1 MGFEEILNSYRPRHV
16 IEQQYNGSPG
26 GSSLGKRD
34 IWILACKSAAGTA
47 AANEVRTVP
56 FGDADEAVKWY
67 GASSEG
73 AFAARQVFRGGKL
86 KSRVYGVALDEPSGG
101 VKATQIIAFLGDA
114 TSNGTFT
121 FNVAGAVHSFSVE
134 SGDGETDIGDAAVL
148 AWSNLSN
155 DIRPPYDA
163 ASAAGGV
170 STEFEVTYTAWNK
183 GAGFNAAPCY
193 QIITGKEPAGV
204 TVTVND
210 VVFGANGGGLGA
222 TAGTLY
228 PTLTTALSNLTN
240 VETPIIVHGFD
251 ETPLAGGKPLELIQS
266 HLYTKGDGEHM
277 MRGSQVCCLTKP
289 LATLLT
295 DRSTL
300 AGTTGAFRSRLP
312 AQAVDTSANS
322 PGNMALAVGCWTAN
336 AIATETDLAFPFNNK
351 VLPYAVPHPDAAD
364 VLTNAELDTMI
375 EAGLTPVDYHRTKG
389 KMVLV
394 KGISAQLYNAKPQP
408 WSVVDVTDELR
419 YQWLVD
425 LAAAFPEGFKLAED
439 GETNVDDMTTT
450 PQGVLDV
457 LHGTYFGEAMRGL
470 IRNRETLWEQ
480 ATAANNTTQ
489 EGRVDWNVPHAV
501 MMGLDVIAGISRQLG
516 GLFGN

>member
-1 MGFEEILNSYRPRHV
+1 MGFNEILDSYRPRHV

-26 GSSLGKRD
+26 GSASGKRD
-34 IWILACKSAAGTA
+34 IWIFGCRVAAGTSVD
-47 AANEVRTVP
+47 NEIRTVP
-56 FGDADEAVKWY
+56 FGDADEAVSWY
-67 GASSEG
+67 GESSEG
-73 AFAARQVFRGGKL
+73 AFMARQVFRGGQL
-86 KSRVYGVALDEPSGG
+86 KARVYGVALPEDATGAA
-101 VKATQIIAFLGDA
+101 ATQIIAFLGDA

-134 SGDGETDIGDAAVL
+134 SGDGETDIGDAAVA
-148 AWSNLSN
+148 AWNALSN
-155 DIRPPYDA
+155 EIRPPYSA

-170 STEFEVTYTAWNK
+170 TTEYEVTYTAWNK
-183 GAGFNAAPCY
+183 GAQFNAAPCY
-193 QIITGKEPAGV
+193 QIVTGKEPTGV

-210 VVFGANGGGLGA
+210 VIFGANGGGLGA
-222 TAGTLY
+222 AAGTKY
-228 PTLTTALSNLTN
+228 PVLTTALSNLTN

-251 ETPLAGGKPLELIQS
+251 ETPSGGAKNLELIQA

-277 MRGSQVCCLTKP
+277 MRGSQVCCLTKA

-295 DRSTL
+295 DRAAL
-300 AGTTGAFRSRLP
+300 AANTGAFRSRLP
-312 AQAVDTSANS
+312 VQAVDTSTNS

-336 AIATETDLAFPFNNK
+336 AIATERDLAFPFNNK
-351 VLPYAVPHPDAAD
+351 TLPYAIPHPAAAD
-364 VLTNAELDTMI
+364 VLTNAELDTLI
-375 EAGLTPVDYHRTKG
+375 EAGLTPIDYHRTKG
-389 KMVLV
+389 KMVIV
-394 KGISAQLYNAKPQP
+394 KGSSAQLYNASPQP
-408 WSVVDVTDELR
+408 WAIVDVTDELR

-450 PQGVLDV
+450 PAGVLDV

-480 ATAANNTTQ
+480 ATSANNATQ